1 MSQIFIL
8 FAGLIIGGLVCWSVL
23 RASHRRETAFLAS
36 RAQQE
41 KLALQSEVVQQKN
54 RAFLTF
60 FDAFDGGSATLDDEA
75 RIVINNRALEKRLGY
90 PTGALAGRSLL
101 NILHPQDTAPVQ
113 AFFHSIVGLKE
124 GATCP
129 QFARELRFYSNQGTI
144 LWVNLSLCP
153 LCDTQLPGPEKIVL
167 ALFDDVTRRREAEG
181 VAARLGAG
189 VYDLYRVIA
198 DRESDEF
205 AQMKSLLALGCHLF
219 DVSSGLIGK
228 VSGDQLEIKAAISP
242 DSRLRVGGTYDFG
255 DQSRRKRLE
264 LPAALRAGELRDWH
278 EQSTIAVTQNETFI
292 GSPIYVMGRFE
303 GLLCFADAG
312 ARETPFDAEQI
323 QFCQLMALWIGAEI
337 ERRQREDSRE
347 QEAAALLQKTA
358 KWESLATI
366 DGLTGLKNRRAFDE
380 KLRDEWARCQ
390 KTGAPL
396 SLLLLDVDKFK
407 SFNDTFGHPAG
418 DVVLQGVARILAEG
432 VRGEDTR
439 EAGFVARYGGE
450 EFVILLPDTPAEIA
464 VSIGERLRAQL
475 ENATW
480 EHREITASF
489 GAASYAAS
497 SSEMSEPAQLLKC
510 ADGALY
516 QSKEAGRNRVTLG
529 EF

>member
-1 MSQIFIL
+1 MSQFLFL
-8 FAGLIIGGLVCWSVL
+8 FAGLMIGGLVCWPVL
-23 RASHRRETAFLAS
+23 RASQRRETAWLAS

-41 KLALQSEVVQQKN
+41 KLALQNEVAQQKN
-54 RAFLTF
+54 RAFLAF
-60 FDAFDGGSATLDDEA
+60 FEAFDGGSATLDDEA
-75 RIVINNRALEKRLGY
+75 RIVVSNHALEKRLGY
-90 PTGALAGRSLL
+90 PVGALAGRSLL
-101 NILHPQDTAPVQ
+101 NVLHPQDTAPVQ
-113 AFFHSIVGLKE
+113 AFFHSIVGLSE
-124 GATCP
+124 GATYP
-129 QFARELRFYSNQGTI
+129 QFARELRFYSNEGTI

-153 LCDTQLPGPEKIVL
+153 LRDIPLEGPGNFVL

-205 AQMKSLLALGCHLF
+205 AQMKALLALGCHLF

-242 DSRLRVGGTYDFG
+242 DSRLRVGGIYDFG

-264 LPAALRAGELRDWH
+264 LPATLRAGELRDWRA
-278 EQSTIAVTQNETFI
+278 QPTIAVTQNETFI
-292 GSPIYVMGRFE
+292 GSPIYVMGHFE
-303 GLLCFADAG
+303 GLLCFADARE
-312 ARETPFDAEQI
+312 RETPFDAEQI
-323 QFCQLMALWIGAEI
+323 QFCQLMALWLGAEI
-337 ERRQREDSRE
+337 ERRQREHSRE
-347 QEAAALLQKTA
+347 QEAATLLQTNA
-358 KWESLATI
+358 KWEALATI

-418 DVVLQGVARILAEG
+418 DVVLQGVARVLADG
-432 VRGEDTR
+432 VRGENTR

-450 EFVILLPDTPAEIA
+450 EFVILLPDTPAAIA
-464 VSIGERLRAQL
+464 VAIGERLRAQL
-475 ENATW
+475 ENARW

-489 GAASYAAS
+489 GAATS
-497 SSEMSEPAQLLKC
+497 SAQMNEPAQLLQC